1 MRFNVVVKQDDNN
14 SWYAYVPALPG
25 CVSVAETRDKV
36 METIKEAVQ
45 GYLET
50 EEKERIGEFFDGEKI
65 VVNI

>member
-1 MRFNVVVKQDDNN
+1 MHFNVVVKQDDNN

-25 CVSVAETRDKV
+25 CVSVAETREKV

-50 EEKERIGEFFDGEKI
+50 EEKERIDEFLDGEKI

>member
-1 MRFNVVVKQDDNN
+1 MFLNVIVKQDDNN
-14 SWYAYVPALPG
+14 SWYAYIPALPG
-25 CVSVAETRDKV
+25 CVSVAETREKV

-50 EEKERIGEFFDGEKI
+50 EEKERIEEFLDGEKI